1 MKLKQK
7 RKLKLVFNIFASLT
21 ISILVYYLFSF
32 KVYESSFQ
40 NLCTKYY
47 CLELIDFS
55 NFCGIMLSIV
65 GLYFVVDSLDSWKD
79 QQAYYNSRDFLNE
92 LNKYLADCEY
102 RSILE
107 VMHYIS
113 NDASNQILNEENKIK
128 IKGFLPSIGIGSE
141 IDKLKGKIRSSAIH
155 FEEEFIQLH
164 ELIYSMIK
172 NMKQTVDNQKFSYK
186 NLDSNLHIAV
196 RNDLIEARSMKNE
209 LENKLSKLVK

>member
-32 KVYESSFQ
+32 KVYENSFQ
-40 NLCTKYY
+40 NLCSKYY

-92 LNKYLADCEY
+92 LNNYLADCEY
-102 RSILE
+102 RSIFE

-141 IDKLKGKIRSSAIH
+141 IDKLEGKIRSSAIH

-172 NMKQTVDNQKFSYK
+172 NMKQTVDNQKISYK

>member
-21 ISILVYYLFSF
+21 ISISVYYLFSF
-32 KVYESSFQ
+32 KVYENSFQ
-40 NLCTKYY
+40 NLCSKYY

-92 LNKYLADCEY
+92 LNNYLADCEY
-102 RSILE
+102 RSIFE

-141 IDKLKGKIRSSAIH
+141 IDKLEGKIRSSAIH

-196 RNDLIEARSMKNE
+196 RNDLIEARSMKND

>member
-1 MKLKQK
+1 MKPKQK

-32 KVYESSFQ
+32 TVYENRFQ
-40 NLCTKYY
+40 DLCSKFY

-92 LNKYLADCEY
+92 LNNYLADCEY
-102 RSILE
+102 RSIFE

-113 NDASNQILNEENKIK
+113 NDASNQILKEENKTK
-128 IKGFLPSIGIGSE
+128 IKGFLPRIGIGSE
-141 IDKLKGKIRSSAIH
+141 FDKLEAKIKSSAVN
-155 FEEEFIQLH
+155 FEEELL
-164 ELIYSMIK
+164 ELYDLIYLMIK
-172 NMKQTVDNQKFSYK
+172 NMHQTIEKEKVTYK
-186 NLDSNLHIAV
+186 NVDSRLNIAV
-196 RNDLIEARSMKNE
+196 RNDLIKARSMKNE

>member
-32 KVYESSFQ
+32 KVYENSFQ
-40 NLCTKYY
+40 NLCSKYY

-92 LNKYLADCEY
+92 LNNYLADCEY

-141 IDKLKGKIRSSAIH
+141 IDELKGKIKSSAIH
-155 FEEEFIQLH
+155 FEEEFLKLH
-164 ELIYSMIK
+164 DLIYLMIK
-172 NMKQTVDNQKFSYK
+172 NMHQAIEKEKFSYK
-186 NLDSNLHIAV
+186 NFDSRLVMAV
-196 RNDLIEARSMKNE
+196 RNNLIEARSMKNE
-209 LENKLSKLVK
+209 LEKKLSKVVK